1 MGNHPIGT
9 DLLDVL
15 QDLNSKFDL
24 ITNRLDDLDG
34 RVNEITK
41 SIDHDLK
48 LNYLNSVVRFLER
61 EAVDLINTMSCSYKP
76 ETEIHCKSWVS
87 LNIKGYLDNLSMGNL
102 TGAYVMLKQFLGQVK
117 RNSLDVEKNIHCR
130 SEWLQL
136 LDTLENHLNFIQE
149 ISTLFVP
156 RHVANSLDGEEFDPD
171 FVSEMFV
178 VPLSHPLRIKIIHA
192 LMNSS
197 KRFTTLKKELD
208 IKNTGLLVHHMKPL
222 TDSGFVTQNYK
233 KEYLLTDRGHLI
245 ARFLSQIDASL
256 RPDSAVNIESPIVSN
271 LNMTELKVIND

>member
-1 MGNHPIGT
+1 MGTASSDN
-9 DLLDVL
+9 DLMDVL
-15 QDLNSKFDL
+15 RDISSKFDL
-24 ITNRLDDLDG
+24 ITDRLDNLDG

-41 SIDHDLK
+41 SIDQDLK

-61 EAVDLINTMSCSYKP
+61 EAIDLINTMSCSYKP
-76 ETEIHCKSWVS
+76 ETEIHCKSWVT

-117 RNSLDVEKNIHCR
+117 KNSLDVEKNIHCR

-136 LDTLENHLNFIQE
+136 LDTLENHLDFIQE

-156 RHVANSLDGEEFDPD
+156 KHLANSLDEGDFDPD
-171 FVSEMFV
+171 FVSDMFV
-178 VPLSHPLRIKIIHA
+178 VPLSHPLRIKIIHS

-197 KRFTTLKKELD
+197 KRFTALKKELD

-222 TDSGFVTQNYK
+222 TDAGFVTQNYK
-233 KEYLLTDRGHLI
+233 KEYLLTERGHLI

-256 RPDSAVNIESPIVSN
+256 RPNSSLSLESPVISN
-271 LNMTELKVIND
+271 LNVTELKVIND